1 MFFWLSFSNNMLDF
15 IWHGLH
21 FPTSLPGRQSFLY
34 AFLVLVIAYEALLY
48 IRELKLWQVFAAG
61 GNERCIPA
69 FLQSF
74 YGRNDDGADLHMGKR
89 GILCLLF
96 CDCTRHTHRKKE
108 NPAADAGDRCLAVV
122 AELVINYNLTGLDTN
137 KQDGLCEK
145 SGGLP
150 GGSFGDGGKK

>member
-1 MFFWLSFSNNMLDF
+1 MVF
-15 IWHGLH
+15 I
-21 FPTSLPGRQSFLY
+21 PTSLPGRQSLY

-48 IRELKLWQVFAAG
+48 IRELKAVAG
-61 GNERCIPA
+61 VCSGWNERCIPA

-108 NPAADAGDRCLAVV
+108 NPAADAGDRVLR
-122 AELVINYNLTGLDTN
+122 LWRSL
-137 KQDGLCEK
+137 
-145 SGGLP
+145 
-150 GGSFGDGGKK
+150 

>member
-1 MFFWLSFSNNMLDF
+1 MLDF

-61 GNERCIPA
+61 GMSVV
-69 FLQSF
+69 FLLFCNHFMDETTMEQT
-74 YGRNDDGADLHMGKR
+74 LHMGKR
-89 GILCLLF
+89 GILCLLC

-108 NPAADAGDRCLAVV
+108 NPAADAGDRVSC
-122 AELVINYNLTGLDTN
+122 G
-137 KQDGLCEK
+137 C
-145 SGGLP
+145 GGACDQL
-150 GGSFGDGGKK
+150 